1 MFFGA
6 FAVESSDVGARFG
19 GYDERG
25 ETQEQKLLYHLLKHY
40 ERAVRPVRNASH
52 TITVKLGLTLTNI
65 FDMDEKNQVLT
76 INVWLDQVLNFHHR
90 GPFHKEIPYWIR
102 WLILDKLRRFLCMKL
117 PYTNFREAAQQPKQT
132 NNSLMR
138 RMSLKLTIDNL
149 QDELLHEMGLERR
162 MSYCESRLTRSGQGN
177 CVGRET
183 TFANMGEPETIAL
196 SRTARPTSAGSS
208 WARSQLH
215 EEVLKTLQVLISR
228 QELDDECE
236 EIANEWRQVAQ
247 VIDRLLFWVFLL
259 ATVVITLVLLI
270 IIPLVMHAMETNDLD
285 ERLFGLH

>member
-1 MFFGA
+1 MKHKFKKA
-6 FAVESSDVGARFG
+6 N
-19 GYDERG
+19 
-25 ETQEQKLLYHLLKHY
+25 YHLC
-40 ERAVRPVRNASH
+40 
-52 TITVKLGLTLTNI
+52 
-65 FDMDEKNQVLT
+65 
-76 INVWLDQVLNFHHR
+76 QVLNFHHR

-117 PYTNFREAAQQPKQT
+117 PYTNFREPSKQS

-162 MSYCESRLTRSGQGN
+162 MSYLTRGAGAN

-183 TFANMGEPETIAL
+183 TFANIGEPETIAL
-196 SRTARPTSAGSS
+196 SRTARPTSATST

>member
-1 MFFGA
+1 
-6 FAVESSDVGARFG
+6 
-19 GYDERG
+19 
-25 ETQEQKLLYHLLKHY
+25 
-40 ERAVRPVRNASH
+40 
-52 TITVKLGLTLTNI
+52 
-65 FDMDEKNQVLT
+65 
-76 INVWLDQVLNFHHR
+76 
-90 GPFHKEIPYWIR
+90 
-102 WLILDKLRRFLCMKL
+102 LILDKLRRFLCMKL
-117 PYTNFREAAQQPKQT
+117 PYTNFREPPKQS

-149 QDELLHEMGLERR
+149 QEELMQDMGLERR
-162 MSYCESRLTRSGQGN
+162 MSYCESRLTRQAHGN

-183 TFANMGEPETIAL
+183 TFANIGEPETIAL
-196 SRTARPTSAGSS
+196 NRTVRPTSQSNTL
-208 WARSQLH
+208 ARSQLH